1 MEYRISATEL
11 VRKLGDVL
19 ARIRFRGDSF
29 LIERNGAGVARLT
42 PLPEMPAGSL
52 GEALDSWQAGGDADP
67 DFADVLER
75 VGSADRPPETPWG
88 S

>member
-19 ARIRFRGDSF
+19 GRIRFRGDSF
-29 LIERNGAGVARLT
+29 LIERNGAGVARLI
-42 PLPEMPAGSL
+42 PLPEMPAASL

-67 DFADVLER
+67 GFADALER
-75 VGSADRPPETPWG
+75 VGDADRPPETPWG